1 MKIDELTPR
10 CPSINMI
17 VKILSLDE
25 PKEVGEGKLV
35 RESLIGD
42 ETGTVVMS
50 FWGEEC
56 NEVNQDDVLSIEKG
70 RVSLVGGS
78 LRVSLGRDGSMSV
91 VENGPENI
99 RRDLNMSD
107 IAYAPPRTFG
117 GGRGGHRGG
126 GRGGHRG
133 GGRPGG
139 HRGGGRPG
147 GHRGGGRPGGGFQK
161 NRGRRGGRSHS

>member
-10 CPSINMI
+10 CPSVNMT
-17 VKILSLDE
+17 VKILSLEE
-25 PKEVGEGKLV
+25 PREVGEGKTV

-78 LRVSLGRDGSMSV
+78 LRVSLGRDGSMNI
-91 VENGPENI
+91 VEDGPENI
-99 RRDLNMSD
+99 RKDL
-107 IAYAPPRTFG
+107 ICYLFTWEKFCCYAPRDSWLSCFS
-117 GGRGGHRGG
+117 RLL
-126 GRGGHRG
+126 
-133 GGRPGG
+133 
-139 HRGGGRPG
+139 
-147 GHRGGGRPGGGFQK
+147 FLCLL
-161 NRGRRGGRSHS
+161 

>member
-1 MKIDELTPR
+1 M
-10 CPSINMI
+10 
-17 VKILSLDE
+17 
-25 PKEVGEGKLV
+25 
-35 RESLIGD
+35 IGD

-117 GGRGGHRGG
+117 GGR
-126 GRGGHRG
+126 
-133 GGRPGG
+133 PGG
-139 HRGGGRPG
+139 HRGGGRRG
-147 GHRGGGRPGGGFQK
+147 GYKGGGRRGGGFQK
-161 NRGRRGGRSHS
+161 NRGKRGGRSHS

>member
-147 GHRGGGRPGGGFQK
+147 GGFQK

>member
-10 CPSINMI
+10 CPSINMT
-17 VKILSLDE
+17 VKVLSLDE

-78 LRVSLGRDGSMSV
+78 LRVSLGRDGSMSI

-99 RRDLNMSD
+99 RKDLNMSD

-117 GGRGGHRGG
+117 GGRSGGYKGG
-126 GRGGHRG
+126 GRSGGYKG
-133 GGRPGG
+133 GGRSGG
-139 HRGGGRPG
+139 YKGGGRS
-147 GHRGGGRPGGGFQK
+147 GGGFQK
-161 NRGRRGGRSHS
+161 NRGRRGGSRHS

>member
-10 CPSINMI
+10 CPSVNMT
-17 VKILSLDE
+17 VKILSLEE
-25 PKEVGEGKLV
+25 PREVGEGKTV

-78 LRVSLGRDGSMSV
+78 LRVSLGRDGSMNI
-91 VENGPENI
+91 VEDGPENI
-99 RRDLNMSD
+99 RKDLNMSD
-107 IAYAPPRTFG
+107 IAYAPPKTFG
-117 GGRGGHRGG
+117 GGRRGGGHRGG
-126 GRGGHRG
+126 GRRGGGHRG
-133 GGRPGG
+133 GDR
-139 HRGGGRPG
+139 R
-147 GHRGGGRPGGGFQK
+147 GGFQK
-161 NRGRRGGRSHS
+161 NKGRRGGRSYS

>member
-70 RVSLVGGS
+70 RVGLVGGS
-78 LRVSLGRDGSMSV
+78 LRVSLGRDGSMKI

-99 RRDLNMSD
+99 KKDLNMSN
-107 IAYAPPRTFG
+107 IAYAPPRTF
-117 GGRGGHRGG
+117 
-126 GRGGHRG
+126 
-133 GGRPGG
+133 
-139 HRGGGRPG
+139 GGGRPG
-147 GHRGGGRPGGGFQK
+147 GHRGGGRPGGGGFQK

>member
-56 NEVNQDDVLSIEKG
+56 NKVNQDDVLSIEKG

-147 GHRGGGRPGGGFQK
+147 GGFQK